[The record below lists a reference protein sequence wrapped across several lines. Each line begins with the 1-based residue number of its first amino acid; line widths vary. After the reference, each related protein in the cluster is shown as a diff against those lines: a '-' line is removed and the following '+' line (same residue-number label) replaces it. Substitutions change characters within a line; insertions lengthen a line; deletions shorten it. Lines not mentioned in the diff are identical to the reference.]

1 MGSRSTEATLRQVGV
16 AVDLWVDVAT
26 ALGGVMREPTEE
38 RVRYLLAM
46 LVGFWGRFV
55 NNYVV

>member
-16 AVDLWVDVAT
+16 AVDLWVDMAT
-26 ALGGVMREPTEE
+26 ALGGVTREPTEE